1 MESSESREPSY
12 YEVALTNRQVLIA
25 FVALLVC
32 LAAAFF
38 SGVWIGQGAP
48 GERGASTVEAR
59 ATPAPDPEID
69 QLSFFSGREAG
80 ARASAT
86 PALPPTQT
94 PEPTRAP
101 AIVVPVPA
109 ATPTSTPA
117 PAPTAAPTAAPT
129 RAPTPA
135 PTRAAVAEA
144 PSAVFVQVYSS
155 SNGARARE
163 IAAELRKAG
172 FPVVLAEALAGGG
185 TTFRVRVGPYPSR
198 DQAEQA
204 AVKLRRQHRLDTWV
218 TEAP

>member
-1 MESSESREPSY
+1 MEPSESREPSY

-25 FVALLVC
+25 FVALLTC
-32 LAAAFF
+32 LVAAFF
-38 SGVWIGQGAP
+38 SGVWIGRGDPAAP
-48 GERGASTVEAR
+48 RASSLEAR
-59 ATPAPDPEID
+59 ATPSPEPQLD

-94 PEPTRAP
+94 PQPNRQP
-101 AIVVPVPA
+101 VVVPVPT
-109 ATPTSTPA
+109 ATPTWTP
-117 PAPTAAPTAAPT
+117 PPTATATAT

-135 PTRAAVAEA
+135 PTRAAAPASAEPA
-144 PSAVFVQVYSS
+144 QGTVFVQVYSS

-163 IAAELRKAG
+163 IAGELRKAG
-172 FPVVLAEALAGGG
+172 FPVVLAEAPAGGG
-185 TTFRVRVGPYPSR
+185 TTYRVRVGPYPSR